1 MSEDLTDSTDF
12 NNWNHNEMIN
22 KPGLDPYNCLDPKRH
37 RKRENV
43 QLSCVLSARSA
54 TGQDTRSGQ
63 GALARRHTDGQLRAA
78 LLKTTVMFEACR
90 RRTMLLRILF
100 LTAATIRRS

>member
-1 MSEDLTDSTDF
+1 MPEDIEYFSHDF

-63 GALARRHTDGQLRAA
+63 GALARRHTNGPLRAA
-78 LLKTTVMFEACR
+78 LLKTTVRCEGLAR
-90 RRTMLLRILF
+90 RRSSF
-100 LTAATIRRS
+100 LVLKAATVRGS